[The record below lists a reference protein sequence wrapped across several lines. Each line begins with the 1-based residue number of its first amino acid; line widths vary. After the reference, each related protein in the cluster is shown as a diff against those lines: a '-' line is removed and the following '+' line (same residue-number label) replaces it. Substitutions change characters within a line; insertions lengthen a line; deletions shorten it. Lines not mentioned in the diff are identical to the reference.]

1 MLQEFYAVQRSAYW
15 KFSAAIK
22 YINDMSKYR
31 KISEIIIFDNTL
43 IGTGSVNSLIA
54 ITGS

>member
-1 MLQEFYAVQRSAYW
+1 MLQEFYAVQRSAFW

-31 KISEIIIFDNTL
+31 KISEIIFDNTL